1 MAKSARSNRKKK
13 LGTVR
18 REKTLANTEWLKVAE
33 NQRQAALLACAAAPK
48 QEVVNEYKH
57 GRGAPKPEEERGR
70 SGADAAAA
78 GGSTSMEVSDEL
90 PLGRK
95 AARRAKHSKYGQ
107 KPKTGVKVG
116 GKKIGVK
123 VQQFWGKGKKGGAK
137 VHNPKSH

>member
-1 MAKSARSNRKKK
+1 MLPPHLSPSLNPLRSNRKKK

-33 NQRQAALLACAAAPK
+33 NKRQVALLACAAAPK

-57 GRGAPKPEEERGR
+57 GRGAAKPEEERGR

-95 AARRAKHSKYGQ
+95 AAR
-107 KPKTGVKVG
+107 
-116 GKKIGVK
+116 
-123 VQQFWGKGKKGGAK
+123 
-137 VHNPKSH
+137 